1 MEPHIYF
8 DEVNERQ
15 GVFHRRTFL
24 LGGFIGVG
32 ALALTGRLLQLQV
45 AEAARYQSLSS
56 SNQFRF
62 RLIPPP
68 RGRVLDR
75 NGVEIA
81 SNRPDFRLLI
91 RKDEVDDAE
100 GAIDAVSLLTPVTPL
115 RKKQV
120 LRELEITPRA
130 VPVAVTNDLTW
141 TEFTRINAR
150 LPELPGI
157 TADMGESRV
166 YPFGGAFAHVIGY
179 VSKVSQT
186 DLDRARKTSKSG
198 QLDPLLLH
206 PGFRIGKSG
215 VEQALDAELRGK
227 PGGQKI
233 EVDSVGRVM
242 REDPAGDVKPIAGS
256 DVVLTLDADVQSRAL
271 ETFGE
276 ESGAAVVIDVRN
288 GDVLC
293 LLSAPSFDPNRFV
306 SGVAEAEYR
315 ALHDYDHQPLLDKA
329 LGGLY
334 PPGSTFKT
342 MTALAALESG
352 LVSEH
357 DRIQCSGQFFYG
369 GRYFHCWKHGGHG
382 SVDMT
387 SAIKSSC
394 DVYFYQ
400 MALRI
405 GPDRIAAVAD
415 AFGLGHTF
423 DLGIQGQRKG
433 TVPST
438 AWKKKVFAKTPANQ
452 TWFPGES
459 LSYGI
464 GQGALQV
471 NALQLAVMTARL
483 ANGRKALL
491 PRLIKSV
498 GGKERPRGDDF
509 GDLAIDPRKIEI
521 VRAAMQAVA
530 NDVGGT
536 AFKVSQLNLGDIKM
550 AGKTG
555 SAQVH
560 GYGNTGG
567 GAKDRDTTNKA
578 WRQRDHGLFVA
589 FAPYDDP
596 RYAISVI
603 LEHGLHGT
611 NAAPKAVEIMKV
623 ALLKDPDM
631 RSRIERPL
639 PEDTQPNA
647 PSADAGDQPDDSLTD
662 PTDTPTGPA
671 QPTATQGTRR

>member
-1 MEPHIYF
+1 MEPSIFF
-8 DEVNERQ
+8 DEVNARQ

-24 LGGFIGVG
+24 MGGIIGAG
-32 ALALTGRLLQLQV
+32 TLTLVGRLVQLQV
-45 AEAARYQSLSS
+45 VEAQRYQSMAVA
-56 SNQFRF
+56 NQYRF

-68 RGRVLDR
+68 RGRILDR

-81 SNRPDFRLLI
+81 SNRADFRLLI
-91 RKDEVDDAE
+91 RSDEVEDPEATLDQ
-100 GAIDAVSLLTPVTPL
+100 VSQLVPIPPQRRRQILRQLEVTPH
-115 RKKQV
+115 
-120 LRELEITPRA
+120 A
-130 VPVAVTNDLTW
+130 VPVAVANDLTW
-141 TEFTRINAR
+141 NEFARVNAR
-150 LPELPGI
+150 APELPGV

-166 YPFGGAFAHVIGY
+166 YPYGGAFAHVIGY
-179 VSKVSQT
+179 VAKVSQG
-186 DLDRARKTSKSG
+186 DLDRAKRDNPSG

-206 PGFRIGKSG
+206 PGFRIGKFG

-227 PGGQKI
+227 PGGQKV
-233 EVDSVGRVM
+233 EVDSVGRVV
-242 REDPAGDVKPIAGS
+242 REDPAGDHRAVPGK
-256 DVVLTLDADVQSRAL
+256 DVMLTLDADIQNRAL
-271 ETFGE
+271 EVFGA
-276 ESGAAVVIDVRN
+276 ESGAAVVMDVRN

-293 LLSAPSFDPNRFV
+293 LMSAPSFDPNRFV
-306 SGVAEAEYR
+306 SGVAQAEYA
-315 ALHDYDHQPLLDKA
+315 ALHDYDHQPLLNKA
-329 LGGLY
+329 LAGLY

-352 LVSEH
+352 LVQPT
-357 DRIQCSGQFFYG
+357 DRVMCSGQFFFG
-369 GRYFHCWKHGGHG
+369 GRYFHCWKPHGHG
-382 SVDMT
+382 AVDMA

-400 MALRI
+400 TALKI
-405 GPDRIAAVAD
+405 GPDRIAKVAD

-423 DLGIQGQRKG
+423 DIGIQGQRKG

-438 AWKKKVFAKTPANQ
+438 EWKKRAFPRNKANQ
-452 TWFPGES
+452 VWFPGES

-483 ANGRKALL
+483 ANGRKSLL

-498 GGKERPRGDDF
+498 GGVERPRGDAF
-509 GDLAIDPRKIEI
+509 GDLPIPQEHINI
-521 VRAAMQAVA
+521 VRAGMQSVA

-536 AFKVSQLNLGDIKM
+536 AYHVSQLNLGDIKM

-560 GYGNTGG
+560 SYGNTGN
-567 GAKDRDTTNKA
+567 GAKARDTTNMA
-578 WRQRDHGLFVA
+578 WNKRDHGLFVA

-639 PEDTQPNA
+639 PDQGGA
-647 PSADAGDQPDDSLTD
+647 PPGDAGAAPDDSLAP
-662 PTDTPTGPA
+662 PTDAPNPGQRT
-671 QPTATQGTRR
+671 

>member
-1 MEPHIYF
+1 MPVEPHIFF

-24 LGGFIGVG
+24 MGGIVGLGS
-32 ALALTGRLLQLQV
+32 LALVGRLLQLQV
-45 AEAARYQSLSS
+45 IETQHYQTMASA
-56 SNQFRF
+56 NRFRF

-68 RGRVLDR
+68 RGRILDR

-81 SNRPDFRLLI
+81 ANRPDFRIMI
-91 RKDEVDDAE
+91 RKEEVDDPEATLSTV
-100 GAIDAVSLLTPVTPL
+100 AQLLPL
-115 RKKQV
+115 SQPKQRQV
-120 LRELEITPRA
+120 LRQLEITPSA
-130 VPVAVTNDLTW
+130 VPVAIANDLTW
-141 TEFTRINAR
+141 NEFSRVTAR

-166 YPFGGAFAHVIGY
+166 YPFGGAFAHVVGY
-179 VSKVSQT
+179 VSKISQG
-186 DLDRARKTSKSG
+186 DLDRAKKANPQG
-198 QLDPLLLH
+198 QIDPLLLH

-215 VEQALDAELRGK
+215 VEYAYDADLRGK

-233 EVDSVGRVM
+233 EVDSVGRVVN
-242 REDPAGDVKPIAGS
+242 EDPAGDLKAIPGK
-256 DVVLTLDADVQSRAL
+256 DVVLTLDADVQNRAL
-271 ETFGE
+271 EVFGE
-276 ESGAAVVIDVRN
+276 EAGAVVVMDVRN
-288 GDVLC
+288 GDVLS

-306 SGVAEAEYR
+306 SGVAPAEYQ

-342 MTALAALESG
+342 MTALAALEAG
-352 LVSEH
+352 VSPQ
-357 DRIQCSGQFFYG
+357 DRVFCSGQFFFG
-369 GRYFHCWKHGGHG
+369 GRYFHCWKPHGHG
-382 SVDMT
+382 SVDMAT
-387 SAIKSSC
+387 AIKSSC

-400 MALRI
+400 TALRI
-405 GPDRIAAVAD
+405 GPDRIATVAD

-423 DLGIQGQRKG
+423 DLGVPGQRKG

-438 AWKKKVFAKTPANQ
+438 AWKKKVNAKNPANQ
-452 TWFPGES
+452 IWFPGES

-471 NALQLAVMTARL
+471 NALQLCVMTSRL
-483 ANGRKALL
+483 ANGKKALL
-491 PRLIKSV
+491 PRLVRSV
-498 GGKERPRGDDF
+498 GGEERPRGDSF
-509 GDLAIDPRKIEI
+509 GDLPFSQEHINI
-521 VRAAMQAVA
+521 VRTGMQAVA

-536 AFKVSQLNLGDIKM
+536 AYKQSQLNLGDIKM

-560 GYGNTGG
+560 GYGNTGSG
-567 GAKDRDTTNKA
+567 RAGRDTSHMA
-578 WRQRDHGLFVA
+578 WKVRDHGLFVA

-603 LEHGLHGT
+603 VEHGLHGASA
-611 NAAPKAVEIMKV
+611 AAPRAAEIMKV

-631 RSRIERPL
+631 RVRIERPL
-639 PEDTQPNA
+639 PEEPK
-647 PSADAGDQPDDSLTD
+647 ADAANAVDAPPDEGADLPQD
-662 PTDTPTGPA
+662 GA
-671 QPTATQGTRR
+671 QPTEPGSPR